1 MRTIVLLG
9 IVIVVAGFASAERG
23 WDNWPRECGPGQVFK
38 SCVSSSCGEDRC
50 GDDPVP
56 RRFRACTLDCAT
68 GCFCDHGYYRR
79 SSDNK
84 CVRRADC

>member
-1 MRTIVLLG
+1 MEELLLPP
-9 IVIVVAGFASAERG
+9 SRHLTSLYCTG
-23 WDNWPRECGPGQVFK
+23 WDNWPQECGPGQVFK

-56 RRFRACTLDCAT
+56 SRFRACTLDCAT